1 MKDIKLDELELIN
14 FKGVRNLFIT
24 ANGHDINIFGENASG
39 KTTIADGYN
48 WLLFGKDSRDRTDF
62 SIKTLL
68 KSGEPVHHRDH
79 SVRGA
84 FTINGNLLSLK
95 RVFHEVWVKK
105 SNSPKETFSGH
116 ETKYY
121 INGVPSR
128 KREYDM
134 QVISLVNGDEK
145 LFKLLSSPT
154 YFNEVLLWKDRRTTL
169 LNICGNVSD
178 SDVIAANKE
187 LAELPEI
194 IGDHAIDDFRK
205 IVAEQKKRI
214 NSDLKD
220 IPTRIDEATMA
231 KPDLNDQSEMDLQ
244 KSAENLQKQINKIDD
259 KIAQIRSGGEVNELK
274 NKILMIQGKQ
284 QDLRNGY
291 QADLHKKIDIK
302 RVEYYDRKSSL
313 DKDIRR
319 SIDLNDRF
327 ESNKKQIFKLK
338 EQAEDL
344 RHEWAGVNA
353 ELFQFT
359 GETVCPTCG
368 RDLQTDKVEDARKHA
383 EEHFNL
389 EKSKRL
395 EAISGKGKSVMTHVG
410 ELESENDRISKELTN
425 LDAEISKQQKLT
437 NAVKNEM
444 DELNAGTSSI
454 MDDSEYKAMDKQI
467 ADIKTN
473 IRKLQESTDDAVISE
488 NEKKNELR
496 AKFSEI
502 QIGISRFDQV
512 RKLDRRIAELDAEE
526 KELTAKFERS
536 EYIQHLLDVFVE
548 TKVNLLESKINGRF
562 KLARFKLFDRQ
573 VNGGLVE
580 CCEMTFNGVPFSD
593 LNNAARINVGLDVIS
608 TLSEFYG
615 IQVPIFVDNRE
626 SVTELSDTDAQ
637 LISLIV
643 SAADKTLRIEKKEPI
658 EEAI

>member
-454 MDDSEYKAMDKQI
+454 MDDPEYKAMDKQI

-488 NEKKNELR
+488 NEEKNELR

-502 QIGISRFDQV
+502 QIGISQFDQV
-512 RKLDRRIAELDAEE
+512 RKLDRRIAELEAEE

-548 TKVNLLESKINGRF
+548 TKVNLLESKINGKFR
-562 KLARFKLFDRQ
+562 LARFKLFDRQ

-580 CCEMTFNGVPFSD
+580 CCEMTFDGVPFSD